1 MKSYNLET
9 TMNFGKYKGKTL
21 REILT
26 ANPNY
31 VNWCLINVDYF
42 HISNSTLT
50 EIEINEPC
58 FKLNKEALEMQKSKE
73 ITWSKTLER
82 DYRNTDDDDVNWAE
96 EAFDV
101 MTDGM
106 LGDWEDFDG
115 DYDDAMLYQRG

>member
-1 MKSYNLET
+1 MKSYDLET

-58 FKLNKEALEMQKSKE
+58 FKLNKEAIEFLQKFLENAPRLIE
-73 ITWSKTLER
+73 IIGVQEGLLAFDDTKNI
-82 DYRNTDDDDVNWAE
+82 YRNMALT
-96 EAFDV
+96 
-101 MTDGM
+101 
-106 LGDWEDFDG
+106 
-115 DYDDAMLYQRG
+115 